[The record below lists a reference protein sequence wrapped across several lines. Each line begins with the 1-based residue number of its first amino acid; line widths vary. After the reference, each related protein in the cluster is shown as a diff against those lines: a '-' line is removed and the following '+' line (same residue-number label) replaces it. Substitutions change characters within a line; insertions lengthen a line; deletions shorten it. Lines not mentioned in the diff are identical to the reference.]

1 MTADPVCRV
10 LSWHSREL
18 SSTASCWG
26 RQVQSATS
34 WEDTGPKH
42 AHRSRA
48 TWRARAI
55 LNHWV
60 LKNDLGGHHD
70 KNRPCLVTK
79 NHSPDGWEARLHA
92 SLNAFLHW
100 EKIVNLFLE
109 KKFIERFHISNWILF
124 HLFTIYLTVD
134 GIKENNQSE
143 MLNEDWYSQPTNWE

>member
-18 SSTASCWG
+18 SSAASCWG

-100 EKIVNLFLE
+100 EKIVNLFFWRKNSSKDFTLATE
-109 KKFIERFHISNWILF
+109 FFSTYSLFIWLLTASKKIISL
-124 HLFTIYLTVD
+124 
-134 GIKENNQSE
+134 KC
-143 MLNEDWYSQPTNWE
+143 